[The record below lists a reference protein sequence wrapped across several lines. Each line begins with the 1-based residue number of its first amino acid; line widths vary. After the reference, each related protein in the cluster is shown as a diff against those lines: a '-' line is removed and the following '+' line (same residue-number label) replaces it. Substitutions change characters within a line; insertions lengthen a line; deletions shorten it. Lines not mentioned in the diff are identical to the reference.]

1 MVEQAI
7 RDAAKRFVETYK
19 RGDAAAAADFYTDD
33 AKLLPPNM
41 EMVTGKQA
49 IEDFW
54 KVAMAMG
61 IRNINLEPI
70 EMGYDGDLAY
80 ETGVSTINIRPEG
93 EQATTDRG
101 KYLVVMKRQAD
112 GSWKVAVDIWNSD
125 PAPPSP

>member
-7 RDAAKRFVETYK
+7 RDVTRRFVETCN

-33 AKLLPPNM
+33 AKLLPPNV

-61 IRNINLEPI
+61 IRNMSLEPI
-70 EMGYDGDLAY
+70 EMWGG
-80 ETGVSTINIRPEG
+80 PHH
-93 EQATTDRG
+93 
-101 KYLVVMKRQAD
+101 
-112 GSWKVAVDIWNSD
+112 
-125 PAPPSP
+125 